1 MVQSEYWCS
10 PDTSAKKSYNS
21 WMSSVY
27 FYDPLKNWYQG
38 GVRVSEIYC
47 VTVEGGSEVIVADHY
62 KGRRRGLKDVDFSV
76 SLRLNVPFY
85 KREIQKAVLG

>member
-1 MVQSEYWCS
+1 M
-10 PDTSAKKSYNS
+10 
-21 WMSSVY
+21 
-27 FYDPLKNWYQG
+27 
-38 GVRVSEIYC
+38 RVSEIYY